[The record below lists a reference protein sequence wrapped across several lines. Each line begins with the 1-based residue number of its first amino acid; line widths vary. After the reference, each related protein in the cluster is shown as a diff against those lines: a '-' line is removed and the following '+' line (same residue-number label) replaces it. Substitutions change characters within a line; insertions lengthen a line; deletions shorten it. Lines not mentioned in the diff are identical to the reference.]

1 MAELSESLRKRIIER
16 PDLWRKVCLLSLEL
30 LEGTDEHVDKVLA
43 LYRNPASTNAQFSGA
58 ARAANAAYYAAYYAA
73 NAANAAYTAAYAA
86 NAAAC
91 AAYAAADAAACA
103 ANAAACAA
111 NAIVAVKGDKVERF
125 IAELE
130 LLVRFAPQQTHD
142 REEGDQPEND

>member
-1 MAELSESLRKRIIER
+1 M
-16 PDLWRKVCLLSLEL
+16 LSLEL
-30 LEGTDEHVDKVLA
+30 LEGTNEHVDAVLA
-43 LYRNPASTNAQFSGA
+43 LYRNPASTKAQFSA
-58 ARAANAAYYAAYYAA
+58 AAHSAAHYAAHAYATAHAAADYAAHAAYATAHSAAH
-73 NAANAAYTAAYAA
+73 YAA
-86 NAAAC
+86 NAAAHAA
-91 AAYAAADAAACA
+91 AAYAAAHAA
-103 ANAAACAA
+103 ANAAA

>member
-1 MAELSESLRKRIIER
+1 M
-16 PDLWRKVCLLSLEL
+16 LSLEL
-30 LEGTDEHVDKVLA
+30 LEGTNEHVDAVLA
-43 LYRNPASTNAQFSGA
+43 LYRNPASTKAQFSA
-58 ARAANAAYYAAYYAA
+58 AAHSAAH
-73 NAANAAYTAAYAA
+73 YAA
-86 NAAAC
+86 NAAAHAA
-91 AAYAAADAAACA
+91 AAYAAAHAA
-103 ANAAACAA
+103 ANAAA

>member
-1 MAELSESLRKRIIER
+1 M
-16 PDLWRKVCLLSLEL
+16 LSLEL
-30 LEGTDEHVDKVLA
+30 LEGTNEHVDAVLA
-43 LYRNPASTNAQFSGA
+43 LYRNPASTKAQFSA
-58 ARAANAAYYAAYYAA
+58 AAHSAAHYAAH
-73 NAANAAYTAAYAA
+73 AYAA
-86 NAAAC
+86 AHAAAHDAAHAAAHAA
-91 AAYAAADAAACA
+91 AAYAAAHAA
-103 ANAAACAA
+103 ANAAA

>member
-1 MAELSESLRKRIIER
+1 M
-16 PDLWRKVCLLSLEL
+16 LSLEL
-30 LEGTDEHVDKVLA
+30 LEGTNEHVDAVLA
-43 LYRNPASTNAQFSGA
+43 LYRNPASTKAQFSA
-58 ARAANAAYYAAYYAA
+58 AAHSAAHYAAHAYATA
-73 NAANAAYTAAYAA
+73 HSAAHYAA
-86 NAAAC
+86 NAAAHAA
-91 AAYAAADAAACA
+91 AAYAAAHAA
-103 ANAAACAA
+103 ANAAA

>member
-1 MAELSESLRKRIIER
+1 M
-16 PDLWRKVCLLSLEL
+16 LSLEL
-30 LEGTDEHVDKVLA
+30 LEGTNEHVDAVLA
-43 LYRNPASTNAQFSGA
+43 LYRNPASTKAQFSA
-58 ARAANAAYYAAYYAA
+58 AAHSAAHYAAH
-73 NAANAAYTAAYAA
+73 
-86 NAAAC
+86 
-91 AAYAAADAAACA
+91 AYAAAHAA
-103 ANAAACAA
+103 ANAAA